1 MLFVIFY
8 VFFDSVGH
16 KSSTLPTFLMIGVGC
31 STSGFIDIGNVILIF
46 TNPSMSK
53 TSGDVQNYQAC
64 YVFTR
69 TFTNQRK

>member
-1 MLFVIFY
+1 
-8 VFFDSVGH
+8 
-16 KSSTLPTFLMIGVGC
+16 MIGFGC

-64 YVFTR
+64 YVFNM